1 MVSGFPS
8 RLKQIQLFNPDVV
21 WCLILKLA
29 SVPFLYKQVA
39 LLYSA
44 ESGSSLKQWNLVS
57 VITTSNW
64 YVYFKQSG
72 VWLNLVL
79 SRGDALRQYH
89 KFKERM
95 RLSYR
100 NLRISNVPGDRLWNE
115 NLTNKNSTTQNS
127 PRQYFELPFAHF
139 SEITWR
145 SSFWW
150 ISLLMLTAP
159 QSARCFGVLKTT
171 GKVFSWWLREAKL
184 PFIYRKMSKFWVNV
198 AQKMFLVFKMGI
210 KCKWAS

>member
-100 NLRISNVPGDRLWNE
+100 NLRFSNVPGDRLWNE

-145 SSFWW
+145 STQLLVDIAAHANCTTVCQMFWCPKDNWESFQ
-150 ISLLMLTAP
+150 LMTE
-159 QSARCFGVLKTT
+159 G
-171 GKVFSWWLREAKL
+171 
-184 PFIYRKMSKFWVNV
+184 SKI
-198 AQKMFLVFKMGI
+198 ALYL
-210 KCKWAS
+210 